1 MLHNEKIKATV
12 QSSVGSKYGDY
23 IPGYYET
30 HNTEGWVKDA
40 LESEVD
46 YCAAVS
52 RYCWMLLLAAEKLL
66 LFMRCWSKGL
76 WKKARIFS

>member
-23 IPGYYET
+23 IPRYYET

-40 LESEVD
+40 LEDDPHTSIP
-46 YCAAVS
+46 
-52 RYCWMLLLAAEKLL
+52 
-66 LFMRCWSKGL
+66 RCSGP
-76 WKKARIFS
+76 